1 MQRSA
6 PTSLV
11 VLLRIGARPLMPG
24 VMRFHFPSKTI
35 ATLTFHLVLF
45 GSFALAQE
53 SVASATKFD
62 EFSPRYI
69 DDMKA
74 RLQNFSDEGVNKH
87 PESKVYVIGYDGRR
101 RRLKVMFR
109 PESIANWLIEALGV
123 PRNRIVLLHGR
134 RQREPWVELWLVPPG
149 AAAPK
154 PKR

>member
-1 MQRSA
+1 
-6 PTSLV
+6 
-11 VLLRIGARPLMPG
+11 
-24 VMRFHFPSKTI
+24 MRFHFFGRTI
-35 ATLTFHLVLF
+35 AALTFLFVLS
-45 GSFALAQE
+45 GSFALAQGP
-53 SVASATKFD
+53 VASATKFD

-74 RLQNFSDEGVNKH
+74 RLQNFSDEGVKKH

-101 RRLKVMFR
+101 RRLRAMFR
-109 PESIANWLIEALGV
+109 PESIANWLTEALGV
-123 PRNRIVLLHGR
+123 TGNRIVLLHGR